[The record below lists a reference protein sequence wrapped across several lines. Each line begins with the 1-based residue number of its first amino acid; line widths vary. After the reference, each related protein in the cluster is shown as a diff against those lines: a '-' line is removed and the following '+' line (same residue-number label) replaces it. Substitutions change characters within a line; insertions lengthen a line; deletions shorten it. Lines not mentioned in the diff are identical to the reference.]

1 MEKKWENMAL
11 DGRVSYLLAGVLI
24 VLIPCLGLSV
34 GLNSDIVTPEGVYT
48 FFGGAMLVAAL
59 AKQRKL
65 VFMILAG
72 SLFLSSVVMAVLD
85 IAGALM

>member
-11 DGRVSYLLAGVLI
+11 NGRVSCLLAGVLF

-48 FFGGAMLVAAL
+48 FFGGAMLVAAI

-65 VFMILAG
+65 VFIILAG

>member
-1 MEKKWENMAL
+1 MEKKLENMAL
-11 DGRVSYLLAGVLI
+11 EGKLSYVLAGVLFL
-24 VLIPCLGLSV
+24 LIPCLGFSMGAHSSV
-34 GLNSDIVTPEGVYT
+34 ISPEGVYT

-72 SLFLSSVVMAVLD
+72 SLFLSSVVMAIMD
-85 IAGALM
+85 IAGVLM